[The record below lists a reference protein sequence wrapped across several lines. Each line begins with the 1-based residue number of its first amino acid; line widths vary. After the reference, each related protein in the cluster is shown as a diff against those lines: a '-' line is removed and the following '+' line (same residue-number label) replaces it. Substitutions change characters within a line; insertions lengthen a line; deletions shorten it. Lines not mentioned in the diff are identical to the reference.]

1 MKIKYGDLRGHE
13 NGAKMRNSQIR
24 KNTKYGEIIACLVIF
39 DEVKKNWFVPREN
52 KPDECILA
60 NGYRWIQIY
69 GVEKNSVISVVFDE
83 ENRFVETYFDIAKE
97 IYMDED
103 VPYAKDL
110 YLDVVQTKENY
121 FIIIDQD
128 ELDEALEKNDI
139 TMEDYKLAE
148 DVSKE
153 IMRKYK
159 SEESFNELKNF
170 TKECLE
176 ECLNKIDLE

>member
-1 MKIKYGDLRGHE
+1 MASNL
-13 NGAKMRNSQIR
+13 
-24 KNTKYGEIIACLVIF
+24 
-39 DEVKKNWFVPREN
+39 W
-52 KPDECILA
+52 
-60 NGYRWIQIY
+60 YR
-69 GVEKNSVISVVFDE
+69 KNSVISVVFDE

-128 ELDEALEKNDI
+128 ELDEALETNDI
-139 TMEDYKLAE
+139 TIEDYNLAE
-148 DVSKE
+148 NVSRE
-153 IMRKYK
+153 IMRKYQ
-159 SEESFNELKNF
+159 SEDSFNKLKEF

-176 ECLNKIDLE
+176 ECLNRIEN